1 MGRMSPDITE
11 NLLPLLHEGEQILDV
26 GCGDASLLK
35 QLSGHAFH
43 LFGTDPAI
51 RKAGATRQTLPG
63 VPGEITLLSAS
74 AESLPFEAG
83 FFDTVILQ
91 CVFSLCHPEEA
102 ACEVCRVLKSGGRL
116 ILSDLYTAEAESETD
131 FSGSPLLAR
140 LWSKDHLEACLSAH
154 FRLAAFQ
161 DLTPALTEMI
171 LSAIWDGDVADCA
184 SCSDLHA
191 LRRAGARY
199 GLWIWEKPAPG

>member
-11 NLLPLLHEGEQILDV
+11 DLLPLLHEGEQILDV

-35 QLSGHAFH
+35 QLSGQGFR

-51 RKAGATRQTLPG
+51 CQDGAYRQTLPG

-91 CVFSLCHPEEA
+91 CVFSLCRPDET

-116 ILSDLYTAEAESETD
+116 ILSDLYTEKAEQETVLSD
-131 FSGSPLLAR
+131 SPLLSR
-140 LWSKDHLEACLSAH
+140 LWSKDRLDAFFSPQ

-171 LSAIWDGDVADCA
+171 LSAIWEGDEADCA

-191 LRRAGARY
+191 LRRAEARY
-199 GLWIWEKPAPG
+199 GLWILEKA